1 MAIAS
6 AWRGA
11 ALALGL
17 SLVAGGAL
25 AQSASPD
32 WRPSHPI
39 RFVVVFPPGGSADIL
54 VRKLAEPLSRDL
66 GQPVVVDNRPGAGGM
81 IGVDAIAKAPPDG
94 HLFGLSAAGPPV
106 INPAL
111 GVAQPFDPEK
121 DLTPIMQTGEQ
132 PNVLIAHPSVPAP
145 IAEFVAWLRANPG
158 EPFGT
163 PGAGSTNHI
172 TGIAFALALGTTMT
186 HAAYRGTGPAKADLI
201 AGHIRLVIDNI
212 AGDVLSLSAAGK
224 VKPIV
229 VSTGQRSMQ
238 LPDVPTMVEATG
250 KSELAL
256 PSWQG
261 IFAPAHLP
269 DPILRR
275 LHRALADALHT
286 PAVSGW
292 MAEQGATVVGSTPEA
307 FTRFLAEQR
316 VRWGSFVRAGNI
328 KID

>member
-1 MAIAS
+1 MTAVS
-6 AWRGA
+6 FWRNA
-11 ALALGL
+11 ALACGL
-17 SLVAGGAL
+17 IAL
-25 AQSASPD
+25 AGSAAPAVGAD
-32 WRPSHPI
+32 WQPTRPV

-54 VRKLAEPLSRDL
+54 VRKLAEPLSKDL

-81 IGVDAIAKAPPDG
+81 IGLDAVAKAPPDG
-94 HLFGLSAAGPPV
+94 HMFGLAAAGPPV

-111 GVAQPFDPEK
+111 GVPQPFDPEK

-132 PNVLIAHPSVPAP
+132 PNVLIAHPSVPGR
-145 IAEFVAWLRANPG
+145 ITEFVAWLRANPG

-201 AGHIRLVIDNI
+201 AGHIKLVIDNI

-224 VKPIV
+224 VRPIV
-229 VSTGQRSMQ
+229 VSTAQRSAQ
-238 LPDVPTMVEATG
+238 LPEVPTMVEATG
-250 KSELAL
+250 KSEMAL

-269 DPILRR
+269 QPILRR
-275 LHRALADALHT
+275 LHRALLDALRS
-286 PAVSGW
+286 PSVAGW
-292 MAEQGATVVGSTPEA
+292 MTEQGATVVGSTPEE
-307 FTRFLAEQR
+307 FTVFLAEQR
-316 VRWGSFVRAGNI
+316 VRWGTFVRAGNI